1 MNVVLRKTKAN
12 PLILLVIA
20 LMFVG
25 IFLLDRGIPLGYAVW
40 LLYLVPLLL
49 TVWVPWRGSAV
60 GVAALCTLLVASA
73 FFLSPHGVHW
83 QVVIAN
89 RALALGTFWVLA
101 ILLEGRKQMVNALQ
115 TSEAWLRITLT
126 SIGDAVLTTDTAGR
140 ITFLNPVAEGLT
152 GWRNEDAAGKP
163 VAEVFRIINE
173 QTRRPAEDVVARV
186 LREKRVVGLANH
198 TALLAKDGREIP
210 IEDSAAPIMDR
221 AGRIVGTVLVFH
233 DVTERRQAEDERR
246 RLLAEVQHR
255 AAVLDAILDSM
266 ANGLSISDADGRVV
280 RLNRAAERMLGYRV
294 DEMDASIEARLRAL
308 QITSADGR
316 PFPTD
321 ESPTYQA
328 LHGQLVQAVTQVIH
342 RPEHTLWLSVSAAPI
357 RTPDGEQLGAVTTFM
372 DVTRLHEMQEQ
383 MQTFVHMVS
392 HDLRTPLSVINGH
405 ANLLAETMQA
415 SEDQLVRMSTEAI
428 ERGVKRMDGM
438 IDDLV
443 DAARLEGGQLQLK
456 PSPIALS
463 AYLPDFLRR
472 HAGVLNPERLI
483 VDVPTDLG
491 PVTADEA
498 RLERILAN
506 LLTNAQKYSSPM
518 TPIRLHARD
527 LGTEIAV
534 SIADQGQGIPPD
546 DLPHLFDRF
555 YRAKGERRAEGL
567 GLGLYI
573 TRLLVEAHAV
583 PSPDGKTTVGG
594 RIWVESEVGKGSTF
608 SFTLPMAPG
617 E

>member
-20 LMFVG
+20 LMLVG

-152 GWRNEDAAGKP
+152 GWRNEEAAGKP

-198 TALLAKDGREIP
+198 TALLANDGREIP

-280 RLNRAAERMLGYRV
+280 RLNRAAERMLECRV

-328 LHGQLVQAVTQVIH
+328 LHGKLVQAVTQVIH
-342 RPEHTLWLSVSAAPI
+342 RPERTLWLSVSAAPI
-357 RTPDGEQLGAVTTFM
+357 RTSDGEQLGAVTTFM

-608 SFTLPMAPG
+608 SFTLPAAPG